1 MRTPPFDRAKL
12 ERFEAK
18 LLGALNG
25 AAIALMA
32 SIGHRTGLFD
42 VMSRLRPASAAEI
55 AAEAGLH
62 PRYVRE
68 WLGAMVT
75 GGVVEYGP
83 TDDTFFLPAEHASLL
98 TRAARPHNVAASC
111 QWIPLLGS
119 VEDRILECFERGG
132 GVPHSAFER
141 FPGVMAEETDQAIV
155 AELVEQVIP
164 LVCGLGDAL
173 ARGADVLDLGC
184 GNGRALNRLAAAF
197 PRSRFMGLEV
207 SAEAVEAGRAEARE
221 LGLCNVRF
229 TRCDPADPGLRD
241 QFDLVT
247 AFYSLHE
254 QPRPDRVLGA
264 IAGSLR
270 PDGVFLLQDVAAT
283 SHLHDDAS
291 ALPLA
296 PFLYTISCLHTM
308 TVSLAEGGAGLGA
321 MLGSELTQRMLREAG
336 FGRIELHQLPHDPV
350 SLYYVA
356 RK

>member
-1 MRTPPFDRAKL
+1 MRTLPFDGAKL

-25 AAIALMA
+25 AAIALMT

-75 GGVVEYGP
+75 GGIVEYGP
-83 TDDTFFLPAEHASLL
+83 ADDTFALPAEHARLL
-98 TRAARPHNVAASC
+98 TRAARPHNFAASC

-119 VEDRILECFERGG
+119 VEERILDCFERGG
-132 GVPHSAFER
+132 GVPSSAYAR
-141 FPGVMAEETDQAIV
+141 YGGVMAEETDQSVV

-164 LVCGLGDAL
+164 LVPGLGDAL
-173 ARGADVLDLGC
+173 ARGSDVLDVGC
-184 GNGRALNRLAAAF
+184 GNGRALNRLAMEF
-197 PRSRFMGLEV
+197 PRSRFTGCET
-207 SAEAVEAGRAEARE
+207 SGEAFEAGHAEARE
-221 LGLCNVRF
+221 LGLANVRF
-229 TRCDPADPGLRD
+229 TRCDLADPGLRG

-247 AFYSLHE
+247 AFFSIYE
-254 QPRPDRVLGA
+254 QARPERVLRA
-264 IAGSLR
+264 VAGMLR
-270 PDGVFLLQDVAAT
+270 PDGVFLMQDLAAT
-283 SHLHDDAS
+283 SHLHEDA

-308 TVSLAEGGAGLGA
+308 TVSLAEGGSGLGA
-321 MLGSELTQRMLREAG
+321 MVGAERAQAMLREAG
-336 FGRIELHQLPHDPV
+336 FGRIDLHQLAHDPV

>member
-1 MRTPPFDRAKL
+1 MRTLPFDRAKL

-55 AAEAGLH
+55 AAEAGLC

-75 GGVVEYGP
+75 GGLVEYGP
-83 TDDTFFLPAEHASLL
+83 ADDSFALPPEHAQLL
-98 TRAARPHNVAASC
+98 TRAARPHNFAASC
-111 QWIPLLGS
+111 QWIPLLGG

-132 GVPHSAFER
+132 GVPQSAYAR
-141 FPGVMAEETDQAIV
+141 FPGVMAEECDQAVV
-155 AELVEQVIP
+155 AELVEQVLP
-164 LVCGLGDAL
+164 LVPGLPAAL
-173 ARGADVLDLGC
+173 ARGSDVLDLGN
-184 GNGRALNRLAAAF
+184 GNGRALNCLAAEF
-197 PRSRFMGLEV
+197 PRSRFTGCEL
-207 SAEAVEAGRAEARE
+207 SHEAAEAGRAEARE
-221 LGLCNVRF
+221 RNLGNVRF
-229 TRCDPADPGLRD
+229 AHTDPAELGLRG

-254 QPRPDRVLGA
+254 HPRPDRVLRA
-264 IAGSLR
+264 IAASLR
-270 PDGVFLLQDVAAT
+270 PDGVFLMQDVAAT
-283 SHLHDDAS
+283 SHLADDAS
-291 ALPLA
+291 LPLA
-296 PFLYTISCLHTM
+296 PFLYTVSCLHTL
-308 TVSLAEGGAGLGA
+308 TVSLAEGGMGLGA
-321 MLGSELTQRMLREAG
+321 MAGSERARQMLREAG
-336 FGRIELHQLPHDPV
+336 FGRIDLHQLPHDPV